1 LIVEKIVNYF
11 QASSGKYPFF
21 SEGLTF
27 FFFTLQAPPSK
38 MNAIQ
43 NLRNTMWK
51 LIEKKDLEAIQ
62 VSHICLIVCLKQWFV
77 VNSV

>member
-1 LIVEKIVNYF
+1 
-11 QASSGKYPFF
+11 
-21 SEGLTF
+21 
-27 FFFTLQAPPSK
+27 